1 MKLDENSFESKLA
14 TRQSQH
20 HNNSHEISNFCP
32 PDYTALLPGL
42 FPLSP
47 RTQSEDEAEDA
58 GDVGSGFD
66 FRVGDEGPT
75 IKSIPTL
82 VITG

>member
-1 MKLDENSFESKLA
+1 MIFSNATES
-14 TRQSQH
+14 Q
-20 HNNSHEISNFCP
+20 EISDFCP

-47 RTQSEDEAEDA
+47 RTQSEDDAEDA

-66 FRVGDEGPT
+66 FGVGDEGPN

-82 VITG
+82 PVMITGP